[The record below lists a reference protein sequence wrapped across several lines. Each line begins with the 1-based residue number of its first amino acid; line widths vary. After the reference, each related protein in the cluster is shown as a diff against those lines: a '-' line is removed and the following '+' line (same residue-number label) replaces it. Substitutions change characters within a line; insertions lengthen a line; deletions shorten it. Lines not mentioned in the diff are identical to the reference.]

1 MLIRSIINWVND
13 HLGDEGRFDVM
24 GSFKS
29 GCMRDA
35 DWEWVHGNF
44 IIIYHYYIEI
54 HSFILNLLLFDILY
68 AV

>member
-1 MLIRSIINWVND
+1 
-13 HLGDEGRFDVM
+13 
-24 GSFKS
+24 
-29 GCMRDA
+29 MRDA